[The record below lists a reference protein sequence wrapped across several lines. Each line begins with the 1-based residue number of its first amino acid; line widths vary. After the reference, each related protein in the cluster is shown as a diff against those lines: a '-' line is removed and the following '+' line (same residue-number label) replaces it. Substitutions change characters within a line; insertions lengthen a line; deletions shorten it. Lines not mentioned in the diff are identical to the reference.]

1 MNQYYWRLW
10 RVIITRN
17 DHDRIWKIFRGA
29 RWKKRL
35 RLFIIFILL
44 FIHSLCINYR
54 IDWLTIDL
62 SWDETA
68 ILPILIYCF
77 WKIICFKRDRKGL
90 KILFKKEIV
99 TWNNFIY
106 LSIARFILDL
116 ITEEKKK
123 NFSKI
128 RYLRV

>member
-1 MNQYYWRLW
+1 MTGDNNAKRPWPYLK
-10 RVIITRN
+10 
-17 DHDRIWKIFRGA
+17 DFSRGTL
-29 RWKKRL
+29 KKRL

-68 ILPILIYCF
+68 ILPVLIYCF

-106 LSIARFILDL
+106 LLIARLLLYLRFNYRR
-116 ITEEKKK
+116 EEKKFLQ
-123 NFSKI
+123 NSVSKS
-128 RYLRV
+128 LES